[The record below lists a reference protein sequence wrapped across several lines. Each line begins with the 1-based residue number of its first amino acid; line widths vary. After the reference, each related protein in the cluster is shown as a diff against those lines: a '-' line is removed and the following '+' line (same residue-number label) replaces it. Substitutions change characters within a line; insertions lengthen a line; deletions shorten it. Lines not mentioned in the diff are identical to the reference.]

1 LSSAGRLCYDEVVI
15 RSAVRVSV
23 VGASLLAAA
32 ACSASQAKR
41 FADTPEALASA
52 DTGAPF
58 LKVHGRDGE
67 LVLLEQWQLD
77 PTARTISGQGRRYDA
92 ARNVVA
98 SGALDV
104 GYDEVVLLETNEPRT
119 VVHSGLVVMGVVSAG
134 VVSGTI
140 ACAVNPKACFGSCPT
155 FYRVPD
161 PDASPEELEAAATIL
176 AEGFSASI
184 ARSLEATDVDT
195 LEGWVH
201 DGGPLELLM
210 RNEALETHV
219 VRHVD
224 VLAVPRPDGAEI
236 LRDGDTFW
244 ASGRGHA
251 PSACRAAT
259 GDCRDALAAED
270 DRAFQSTASPRDLAA
285 RETLELE
292 LPRGEGPVG
301 VVIRARNTLLNTFL
315 FYQALA
321 YFGARAGE
329 QLSALDR
336 AEPSGPAVQRLRR
349 FGELLADIEVSVR
362 TRGGRWVAIGTYR
375 EVGPLAWETKVLPI
389 PAGLLP
395 RLPDDAI
402 AVRLS
407 LTQGY
412 WKLDRVG
419 LAELHEPVAPMR
431 LRPVAAW
438 RDDAPSPDA
447 LARLLDPAQ
456 TLVTY
461 PGDRV
466 RLQYEA
472 PAGPHVLFLESRGY
486 YYEWMR
492 SEWLFDF
499 DPAAGRELLG
509 RPRRALR
516 RLAPY
521 SARVEA
527 DAEEVFWNSQ
537 VR

>member
-1 LSSAGRLCYDEVVI
+1 VI
-15 RSAVRVSV
+15 RAALRRSIVGGSV
-23 VGASLLAAA
+23 VAALGLAA
-32 ACSASQAKR
+32 CTITHAKR
-41 FADTPEALASA
+41 FAATPDELESA
-52 DTGAPF
+52 GSAAPF

-67 LVLLEQWQLD
+67 LVVLEQWRLD
-77 PTARTISGQGRRYDA
+77 SAARTISGQGRRYDA
-92 ARNVVA
+92 ERNAVA
-98 SGALDV
+98 SGRLDV
-104 GYDEVVLLETNEPRT
+104 SYDDVALLETNEPKT

-134 VVSGTI
+134 VLGGTI

-155 FYRVPD
+155 FYRA
-161 PDASPEELEAAATIL
+161 DAEGEPAIL

-195 LEGWVH
+195 LEGWQH
-201 DGGPLELLM
+201 EGGPLELLM

-224 VLAVPRPDGAEI
+224 VLAVPRPDGAEV
-236 LRDGDTFW
+236 LRDGETFW

-251 PSACRAAT
+251 PSACRSAA
-259 GDCRDALAAED
+259 GDCREALLDED
-270 DRAFQSTASPRDLAA
+270 DRAFQSTASPRDLAE
-285 RETLELE
+285 REAIMLE

-321 YFGARAGE
+321 YFGSRAGE

-375 EVGPLAWETKVLPI
+375 EVGPLAWETKVVPI
-389 PAGLLP
+389 PAALLP
-395 RLPDDAI
+395 RLPDDDV

-412 WKLDRVG
+412 WKLDRVA
-419 LAELHEPVAPMR
+419 LAELDHPLAAAR

-438 RDDAPSPDA
+438 RADEPDPDV
-447 LARLLDPAQ
+447 LARLLDPEA
-456 TLVTY
+456 TLITY

-466 RLQYEA
+466 RLRYEA

-521 SARVEA
+521 YARVEA

>member
-1 LSSAGRLCYDEVVI
+1 MLVA
-15 RSAVRVSV
+15 ASV
-23 VGASLLAAA
+23 LAAA
-32 ACSASQAKR
+32 CNVTHAKR
-41 FADTPEALASA
+41 FASTPETLEASESQ
-52 DTGAPF
+52 APF
-58 LKVHGRDGE
+58 LKVHGRDGG
-67 LVLLEQWQLD
+67 LVLLEEWQLD
-77 PTARTISGQGRRYDA
+77 STARTITGTGRRYDA
-92 ARNVVA
+92 EREILGSGPVV
-98 SGALDV
+98 V
-104 GYDEVVLLETNEPRT
+104 GYDDVVLLETNEPRT
-119 VVHSGLVVMGVVSAG
+119 VVHSGLVVMGFVGAG
-134 VVSGTI
+134 VMSGTI

-155 FYRVPD
+155 FYRT
-161 PDASPEELEAAATIL
+161 DAEVGEATIL

-195 LEGWVH
+195 LEGWEH
-201 DGGPLELLM
+201 HGGPLELLM

-244 ASGRGHA
+244 ASRRSHA
-251 PSACRAAT
+251 PAACRSAA
-259 GDCRDALAAED
+259 GDCRDALSQED
-270 DRAFQSTASPRDLAA
+270 DRAFQSSASPRDLAA
-285 RETLELE
+285 RETIELE
-292 LPRGEGPVG
+292 LPRGQGPVG
-301 VVIRARNTLLNTFL
+301 VVLRARNTLLNTFL

-321 YFGARAGE
+321 FFGPSAGE

-336 AEPSGPAVQRLRR
+336 AEPGGPAVARLRR

-362 TRGGRWVAIGTYR
+362 TRGGRWVEIGTYR
-375 EVGPLAWETKVLPI
+375 EVGPLAWETKVVPV
-389 PAGLLP
+389 PEELLR
-395 RLPDDAI
+395 RLPDDAVS
-402 AVRLS
+402 VRLS
-407 LTQGY
+407 LTRGY
-412 WKLDRVG
+412 WKLDRVA
-419 LAELHEPVAPMR
+419 LAQLDRTVAATR

-438 RDDAPSPDA
+438 RGDAPDADA
-447 LARLLDPAQ
+447 LARLLDPES

-461 PGDRV
+461 PGDDV
-466 RLQYEA
+466 RLRYDA
-472 PAGPHVLFLESRGY
+472 PEGAHVLFLESRGY

-492 SEWLFDF
+492 SEWLFEF

-521 SARVEA
+521 YARVEA

>member
-1 LSSAGRLCYDEVVI
+1 MIRAG
-15 RSAVRVSV
+15 VRAWV
-23 VGASLLAAA
+23 VGTSVLAAA
-32 ACSASQAKR
+32 CNVTQAKR
-41 FADTPEALASA
+41 FADTPQALASA
-52 DTGAPF
+52 DAKAPF
-58 LKVHGRDGE
+58 LKVHGREGE

-77 PTARTISGQGRRYDA
+77 ATTRTITGEGRRYDA
-92 ARNVVA
+92 QRNLVA
-98 SGALDV
+98 SGRLDV
-104 GYDEVVLLETNEPRT
+104 GYDDVVLLETNEPRT

-155 FYRVPD
+155 FYRVPSHATD
-161 PDASPEELEAAATIL
+161 ATDATDASTIL

-236 LRDGDTFW
+236 LRDGETFW

-259 GDCRDALAAED
+259 GDCREAVVAED

-285 RETLELE
+285 RETIELE

-321 YFGARAGE
+321 YFGSRAGE

-349 FGELLADIEVSVR
+349 FGELLADVEVSVR

-375 EVGPLAWETKVLPI
+375 EVGPLAWETKVVPI
-389 PAGLLP
+389 PASLVP
-395 RLPDDAI
+395 RLPDDVLS
-402 AVRLS
+402 VRLS

-412 WKLDRVG
+412 WKLDRVA
-419 LAELHEPVAPMR
+419 LAELDEPVVATR

-438 RDDAPSPDA
+438 RNHQPEPDPDPDPDA

-466 RLQYEA
+466 RLRYDA

-521 SARVEA
+521 YARVEA